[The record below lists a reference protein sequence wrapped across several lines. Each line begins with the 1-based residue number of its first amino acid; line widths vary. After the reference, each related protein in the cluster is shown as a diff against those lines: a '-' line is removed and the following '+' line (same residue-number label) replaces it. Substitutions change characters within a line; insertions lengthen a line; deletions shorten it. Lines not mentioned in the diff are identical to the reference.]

1 MKLAFQGSRSL
12 KEYKEEVSEIIKAEI
27 EKYNPEVV
35 ITSGEPDGVCRLTQQ
50 YCRRNGITLK
60 LYHSNF
66 KKYARGMWYY
76 RSEAIINDADYIV
89 LIHDGKS
96 KGTQNELD
104 MVIKFNKPYTY
115 HLLRIPKKDIEVEIG
130 LFDLEE
136 GLEGIGMVNLE
147 GGEGD
152 KWAIKEDRLTK

>member
-1 MKLAFQGSRSL
+1 LKLAFQGSRSL
-12 KEYKEEVSEIIKAEI
+12 KGEKEGVIKIIKMEI

-35 ITSGEPDGVCRLTQQ
+35 ITSGEPDGVCRLTQL

-76 RSEAIINDADYIV
+76 RSEAIINDADHII
-89 LIHDGKS
+89 LIHDGES

-104 MVIKFNKPYTY
+104 MVRKFNKPYTY
-115 HLLRIPKKDIEVEIG
+115 HLLKIPKKDVGIEVG
-130 LFDLEE
+130 LFDLED
-136 GLEGIGMVNLE
+136 GLEGIGMINFEEEVEIN
-147 GGEGD
+147 GQ
-152 KWAIKEDRLTK
+152 